1 MGGSETATT
10 ATPRT
15 TKINDF
21 DRDTLRAVALAYR
34 EKRQAGFSDHPS
46 FMAAMTVYRKRHP
59 EVEEWRVAEVIPQM
73 IAAAINADPEWFW
86 RDVPSEFRW
95 PAAQQNQEG
104 FIGDTSTPPKGKS
117 S

>member
-10 ATPRT
+10 ATSRT
-15 TKINDF
+15 TIVTDF

-46 FMAAMTVYRKRHP
+46 LMAAMTVYRKRHP
-59 EVEEWRVAEVIPQM
+59 EGPEWRAAEVVPQM
-73 IAAAINADPEWFW
+73 IAAAINANSEWFW
-86 RDVPSEFRW
+86 RDVPGEFRW

-104 FIGDTSTPPKGKS
+104 FVGDSSTLPSGKS

>member
-1 MGGSETATT
+1 MG
-10 ATPRT
+10 ATPHT
-15 TKINDF
+15 TTLNDF
-21 DRDTLRAVALAYR
+21 DRDTLRAVAMAYR

-59 EVEEWRVAEVIPQM
+59 EVEERRVAEVVPQM
-73 IAAAINADPEWFW
+73 IAAAINAATDTEWFW
-86 RDVPSEFRW
+86 RGVPGEIRW

-104 FIGDTSTPPKGKS
+104 FVGDSSTLPKGKS